1 MSAFLFAIRR
11 LARYLA
17 LGLMLCVMSAGAWA
31 APQPQNG
38 TLDLSTWDFVRD
50 GSVPLDGHWRVYH
63 GRWAHEID
71 GATPAVRS
79 MPERWTNAG
88 IAGHGYAT
96 YALTLTLP
104 PAADGE
110 RYAIDTGYFYTAY
123 RVYANGELIASS
135 GAPSATAEG
144 EVQRVYSLL
153 APLPAGART
162 VDLRFEVSN
171 HLRKSGGVFMA
182 PSVGLERAMAA
193 SRAWHVAFA
202 FVLLG
207 AMLFAAAYH
216 FLVYWLTPNAR
227 SSLWFGAAATV
238 LAVRSAL
245 IEPLAPSFHPFLGQD
260 WLWRIN
266 FAATLLVIPAVY
278 SFFTLTFPDHVRA
291 RYAWP
296 LHVLCGAGAV
306 AAFILG
312 ADAGAWAIRMMEYY
326 LAPLVLVY
334 LTYGV
339 TRAAWDR
346 VPGAQI
352 AAFGWVLSAATATH
366 DILLDINVIATNINL
381 VPFGFIGFLLCLSG
395 TLAARSHDALRRT
408 ALRNDDLELAV
419 ADRTQEL
426 RAKVA
431 ELEASQV
438 ALEQARREAVSAN
451 VAKSRFLAT
460 MSHELRTPL
469 NSILGFSDIIRNETM
484 GPVGDRR
491 YLDYAGHIHDSG
503 SHLLT
508 LIGDVLDISR
518 IEAGKVEL
526 RKEPLD
532 LGEVCMAALRHAAT
546 RERRAGEA
554 VATVFAPRLPLVNA
568 DERAV
573 MQMVI
578 NLVSNAMK
586 FTPADGRITLS
597 TLVRAD
603 GGASVEVVDS
613 GVGMEAADIPKALA
627 LFSQVD
633 EGHARRH
640 EGTGLGLPI
649 VKSLIELH
657 GGRLHLTSE
666 KGKGTT
672 VRLDFP
678 ASANAGSDAAAA

>member
-11 LARYLA
+11 LARHLA
-17 LGLMLCVMSAGAWA
+17 LGLMLCAMSAGAWA

-50 GSVPLDGHWRVYH
+50 GSVPLDGQWRVYH

-71 GATPAVRS
+71 GATLAVRS

-88 IAGHGYAT
+88 VAGHGYAT

-135 GAPSATAEG
+135 GTPSATAEG

-193 SRAWHVAFA
+193 SRTWHVAFA

-207 AMLFAAAYH
+207 AMAFAAAYH
-216 FLVYWLTPNAR
+216 FLVFWLTPNAH

-245 IEPLAPSFHPFLGQD
+245 IEPLAPNFHPFLGQD

-278 SFFTLTFPDHVRA
+278 SFFTLTFPDNVRA

-296 LHVLCGAGAV
+296 LQVLCGAGAV

-352 AAFGWVLSAATATH
+352 AAFGWVLSAATAAH

-381 VPFGFIGFLLCLSG
+381 VPFGFMGFLLCLSG

-554 VATVFAPRLPLVNA
+554 VTTVFAPRLPLVNA

-603 GGASVEVVDS
+603 GGVSVEVADS

-633 EGHARRH
+633 EGHARQH

-657 GGRLHLTSE
+657 GGRLQLTSE

-678 ASANAGSDAAAA
+678 PCANVASDAAAA